1 MEGELVIIIIVNV
14 NSAIGKNGCQI
25 IVLEKPICL
34 LKCKHCMIMNYNSN

>member
-25 IVLEKPICL
+25 ILLEKSGRL
-34 LKCKHCMIMNYNSN
+34 LKRKHCKIVISN